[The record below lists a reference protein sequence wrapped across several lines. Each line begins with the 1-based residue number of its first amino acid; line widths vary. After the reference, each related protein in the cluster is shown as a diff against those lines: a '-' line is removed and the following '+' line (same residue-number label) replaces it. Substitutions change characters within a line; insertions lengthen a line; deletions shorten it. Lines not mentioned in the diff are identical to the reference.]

1 MYVVGLLIGLI
12 LLVLLIIFSIL
23 KVSGIIGNFENV
35 KITYPAVV
43 SLISNI
49 IAVIIFLYSIIISN
63 NSINL
68 PSKNFTDNLFYSYIF
83 LFYIIFAI
91 NLLFIWYRGTFGIN
105 KAYILI
111 NSIFLSIMIPLIVF
125 RNDLYFEEYNLDD
138 FNEELINKPIEEGGL
153 LDLRG
158 SDNKGNEKTITD
170 KEEIEIRKRAAQSE
184 FNERLELSDG
194 IYS

>member
-83 LFYIIFAI
+83 LFYIIFVI

>member
-49 IAVIIFLYSIIISN
+49 IAVILFLYSIIISN

-68 PSKNFTDNLFYSYIF
+68 PSKNFTDNLFYSYVF
-83 LFYIIFAI
+83 LFYIVFVI

-138 FNEELINKPIEEGGL
+138 FNKELINKPIEEGGL

-158 SDNKGNEKTITD
+158 SDNKGNEITITD
-170 KEEIEIRKRAAQSE
+170 KEEIEIRKKAAQSE

>member
-12 LLVLLIIFSIL
+12 LLTLLIIFGIL
-23 KVSGIIGNFENV
+23 KISGIIGNFENV
-35 KITYPAVV
+35 KVTYPAVV
-43 SLISNI
+43 SFISNI

-68 PSKNFTDNLFYSYIF
+68 PSRDFTDYLFYSYIF
-83 LFYIIFAI
+83 LLYIVFVI
-91 NLLFIWYRGTFGIN
+91 NLIFIWYRGTFRIN
-105 KAYILI
+105 KTYILI

-184 FNERLELSDG
+184 FNERLGLSDG